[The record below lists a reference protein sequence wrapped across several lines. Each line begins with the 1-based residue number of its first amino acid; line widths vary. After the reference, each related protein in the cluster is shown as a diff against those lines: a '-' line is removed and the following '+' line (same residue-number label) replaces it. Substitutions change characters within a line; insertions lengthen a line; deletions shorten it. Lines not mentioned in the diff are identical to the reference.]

1 MLAKGVTYTVHLL
14 TRADLDRQIVK
25 SNWATITIPDIQ
37 LTIPPGRGQ
46 INTVEGIIRDTV
58 RDLNIS
64 QPVRRVMDPETGKK
78 IDELLEKLRASID
91 MEEEDED
98 DGGVGIDD
106 DEKPVHHEPSNAS
119 SKEEKPFVPFSVIV
133 DDPSGNSYFQFKG
146 SQSDPQWNMRAYNRT
161 FDQNVTLGLVA
172 RPEDISEEQ
181 PEGVPIVAADH
192 KLSSVEEFESK
203 RNKNAINRDDGTVV
217 PDEIYS
223 FPATCSSCGHQ
234 LETLMQQVN
243 IPYFQV
249 SFPLP
254 IQLVANSFVR
264 ISSLCQAIATHVDT
278 EITKSSLVAR
288 SPLRV
293 KGLLWR
299 LRTRRIL
306 VETCWRWA
314 HLIVHCITAGNLN
327 CTL

>member
-181 PEGVPIVAADH
+181 PKGVPIVAADH

-293 KGLLWR
+293 KGLL
-299 LRTRRIL
+299 
-306 VETCWRWA
+306 
-314 HLIVHCITAGNLN
+314 
-327 CTL
+327 

>member
-1 MLAKGVTYTVHLL
+1 
-14 TRADLDRQIVK
+14 
-25 SNWATITIPDIQ
+25 
-37 LTIPPGRGQ
+37 
-46 INTVEGIIRDTV
+46 
-58 RDLNIS
+58 
-64 QPVRRVMDPETGKK
+64 MDPETGKK

-293 KGLLWR
+293 KGLL
-299 LRTRRIL
+299 
-306 VETCWRWA
+306 
-314 HLIVHCITAGNLN
+314 
-327 CTL
+327 